1 MSKIVLNREQ
11 IQKLYKLTQHFKEGT
26 HYTLEEDRSSG
37 IGPSITVRFDLF
49 ASDDAQVNITD
60 VSEW

>member
-1 MSKIVLNREQ
+1 MSKIVLNRQQ
-11 IQKLYKLTQHFKEGT
+11 IHKLYQLTQHFKEGS
-26 HYTLEEDRSSG
+26 HFTLEEDRSSG

-49 ASDDAQVNITD
+49 GSADTQVNITD